1 MLKIMRL
8 FKSFKHAFAGLAS
21 LIRTEQ
27 NFKIHLLAALF
38 VAFFGFYFQ
47 IKAWQWTIIVLMI
60 ALIFILEMLNTVFE
74 RLVDLFKPRLHPY
87 VGEIKDI
94 MSGMVLV
101 ASVAA
106 LILGLIIF
114 LPYLQLNS

>member
-1 MLKIMRL
+1 MT
-8 FKSFKHAFAGLAS
+8 
-21 LIRTEQ
+21 LITKEQ
-27 NFKIHLLAALF
+27 NFRIHLVAALF
-38 VAFFGFYFQ
+38 VTFFGFYFQ

-101 ASVAA
+101 AAVAA
-106 LILGLIIF
+106 VILAVIIF
-114 LPYLQLNS
+114 GPYLQLNS